1 MSVKHALLALL
12 SAGDAGTYQL
22 RKDFES
28 STGSTWPLNIGQV
41 STTLGRLE
49 RDGLVVRHDA
59 APTQAALVRTGP
71 ARPDSTPGAT
81 EIAAWSLT
89 EAGRAEL
96 DRWWATPVLRRH
108 PERDELIIKLAL
120 ATTVPGVDV
129 AALVQRQRQASQA
142 ALHEITR
149 ARRAAD
155 EDLAS
160 SLILDHHV
168 YALEAELRWLDD
180 VEGRLARARRHTSG
194 ASHSAP
200 AADRPAAKGHVPAR
214 VEVLAGLRGQADS
227 HAESLAH
234 APADQPGPS
243 RPATTG
249 RPATSQPAAGS
260 PA

>member
-49 RDGLVVRHDA
+49 RDGLVVRHA
-59 APTQAALVRTGP
+59 AALAQTALVQAALAQTAPSRTG
-71 ARPDSTPGAT
+71 STRSGSASGSS
-81 EIAAWSLT
+81 EVAAWSLT

-96 DRWWATPVLRRH
+96 DRWWNAPVLRRH

-120 ATTVPGVDV
+120 ATTAPGVDV

-155 EDLAS
+155 EDLAA
-160 SLILDHHV
+160 SLVLDHHV

-180 VEGRLARARRHTSG
+180 VEGRLAQARRLSPG
-194 ASHSAP
+194 KIGRA
-200 AADRPAAKGHVPAR
+200 HV
-214 VEVLAGLRGQADS
+214 
-227 HAESLAH
+227 
-234 APADQPGPS
+234 
-243 RPATTG
+243 
-249 RPATSQPAAGS
+249 
-260 PA
+260 

>member
-49 RDGLVVRHDA
+49 RDGLVVRHEAALAQA
-59 APTQAALVRTGP
+59 APSRTG
-71 ARPDSTPGAT
+71 STRSGSASGSS
-81 EIAAWSLT
+81 EVAAWSLT

-96 DRWWATPVLRRH
+96 DRWWNAPVLRRH

-120 ATTVPGVDV
+120 ATTAPGVDV

-155 EDLAS
+155 EDLAA
-160 SLILDHHV
+160 SLVLDHHV

-180 VEGRLARARRHTSG
+180 VEGRLAQARRLSPGTSG
-194 ASHSAP
+194 SA
-200 AADRPAAKGHVPAR
+200 ATDRTTADRPSPNA
-214 VEVLAGLRGQADS
+214 LTAGR
-227 HAESLAH
+227 
-234 APADQPGPS
+234 PVTS
-243 RPATTG
+243 RPAVG
-249 RPATSQPAAGS
+249 GPR
-260 PA
+260 

>member
-12 SAGDAGTYQL
+12 SAGDASTYQL

-49 RDGLVVRHDA
+49 RDGLVVRHE
-59 APTQAALVRTGP
+59 AALAQTALAETAPSRTG
-71 ARPDSTPGAT
+71 STRSGSALGSS
-81 EIAAWSLT
+81 EVAAWSLT

-96 DRWWATPVLRRH
+96 VRWWNAPVLRRH

-120 ATTVPGVDV
+120 ATTAPGVDV

-155 EDLAS
+155 EDLAA
-160 SLILDHHV
+160 SLVLDHHV

-180 VEGRLARARRHTSG
+180 VEGRLAQARRLSPGTSG
-194 ASHSAP
+194 SA
-200 AADRPAAKGHVPAR
+200 ATDRTTADRPAPNA
-214 VEVLAGLRGQADS
+214 LTAGR
-227 HAESLAH
+227 
-234 APADQPGPS
+234 PTTS
-243 RPATTG
+243 RPAVG
-249 RPATSQPAAGS
+249 GPR
-260 PA
+260 